1 MTVQGNCSH
10 FCGSVPVREEHSFE
24 ASMTCIDTSGLGA
37 WDFCLMHVWDGGEE
51 VNE

>member
-1 MTVQGNCSH
+1 MGPCPLEKNTL
-10 FCGSVPVREEHSFE
+10 FE

-37 WDFCLMHVWDGGEE
+37 WDFYLMHVWDGGEE